1 MSGASMAA
9 TVSDSALWVVQFRCH
24 STLTT
29 YTECL
34 GQDWA

>member
-34 GQDWA
+34 GEAWA